1 MWVHT
6 TQAALHCQRPSCWR
20 KSDSLVLSKLSNS
33 ALVQGLRQLRAEYL
47 ESFGSRSN
55 RSART
60 SPALPSGTDFQVQ
73 SPDVI
78 QDSGAPPDI
87 FQSALN
93 ALDLVSPTESY
104 DPDFDEHHEDISI
117 EQGQAAAQVGK
128 AVYEVRCSTGQVCTV
143 LVVHCCLRQ
152 NTSAQVLK
160 LSSTGKTRRIYVKR
174 RDLLRANHLQ
184 PRDLR
189 RIDPSLSITKTSP
202 NISVKENCLLI
213 NLGGVR

>member
-6 TQAALHCQRPSCWR
+6 KQAALYCQRPSCWR
-20 KSDSLVLSKLSNS
+20 KSDSFVLSNLSNS
-33 ALVQGLRQLRAEYL
+33 ALTERLRQPRAEYL
-47 ESFGSRSN
+47 ESFRSRFK

-60 SPALPSGTDFQVQ
+60 SPALPNGTDFQVQ
-73 SPDVI
+73 SPDVL

-128 AVYEVRCSTGQVCTV
+128 AVYEVRGSTGQV
-143 LVVHCCLRQ
+143 
-152 NTSAQVLK
+152 
-160 LSSTGKTRRIYVKR
+160 
-174 RDLLRANHLQ
+174 
-184 PRDLR
+184 
-189 RIDPSLSITKTSP
+189 
-202 NISVKENCLLI
+202 
-213 NLGGVR
+213 